1 MTLEINNPN
10 TTNTWYG
17 GYRVEFVQEAVQ
29 PWLNL
34 EERLNEFIGYPNN
47 EVTRAAI
54 QAVLDRWNFENNDNV
69 ILDDLNLQ

>member
-34 EERLNEFIGYPNN
+34 
-47 EVTRAAI
+47 
-54 QAVLDRWNFENNDNV
+54 
-69 ILDDLNLQ
+69 